1 MKIGGI
7 KMNDDDILKKL
18 GAEKFSLQE
27 QLKSMEPNILDQFK
41 ELASKN
47 HEHVVFPNL
56 NVRPITEDPAFRHA
70 MEEKQRKEAERENR
84 EIELTENSNK
94 SIELQVELV
103 KLQKET
109 IEILKT
115 KIDSANHTLDLL
127 LNSLG
132 ANSQKTQREL
142 IENRKLLVELQTLI
156 EDKDGSSVK
165 KFIDEHGID
174 SIALIVQLIG
184 MILLP
189 GGK

>member
-1 MKIGGI
+1 
-7 KMNDDDILKKL
+7 MNDDDILKKL

-27 QLKSMEPNILDQFK
+27 QLKSMQPNILDQFK

-47 HEHVVFPNL
+47 HEHVIVPNL
-56 NVRPITEDPAFRHA
+56 NVRPITENPAFRHA
-70 MEEKQRKEAERENR
+70 IEEKQRKEAEREKR

-94 SIELQVELV
+94 SVELQEELV

-132 ANSQKTQREL
+132 ANSQKTQCEL
-142 IENRKLLVELQTLI
+142 IENRKLLAELQILI
-156 EDKDGSSVK
+156 ENKDGNSVK
-165 KFIDEHGID
+165 KFIADHGIE
-174 SIALIVQLIG
+174 SIALIVQLIS
-184 MILLP
+184 MMLSP